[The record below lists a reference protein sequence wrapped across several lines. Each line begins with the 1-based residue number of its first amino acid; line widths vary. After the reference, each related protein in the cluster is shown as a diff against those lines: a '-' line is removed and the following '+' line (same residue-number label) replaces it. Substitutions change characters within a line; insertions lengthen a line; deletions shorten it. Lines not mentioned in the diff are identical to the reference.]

1 MGQKGPYAGL
11 WSSECISETLQMPW
25 RTLGRQKAM
34 SHEAELQSLHSEI
47 DSLTANPDKMY
58 MDRLTGLLAEAESKP
73 RLARGF
79 DRLFRDIF

>member
-1 MGQKGPYAGL
+1 ML
-11 WSSECISETLQMPW
+11 RNTSL
-25 RTLGRQKAM
+25 RLGVEPRGFFTPPPMSKARQAE

>member
-1 MGQKGPYAGL
+1 
-11 WSSECISETLQMPW
+11 
-25 RTLGRQKAM
+25 M